1 MTIPAPFNL
10 ELSDS
15 HSRGSWLF
23 QLTGQPSVTW
33 LTSEQFSI
41 VLNSEGRRIGDFD
54 EQRTWNGGRG
64 GERFSD
70 DPSKYKDGKEVFS
83 AIEGHLFPS
92 LQWNISEGYRV
103 AEQALPGSLS
113 WRGLFGTQRYISRS
127 FTCSPAMTADKGWM
141 WLRRVGQPGTLTFEL
156 RDDSGGNPN
165 SVLKTVTKTISDF
178 TDVLSQLEEF
188 DWVTTQALSNATV
201 YHIVVYGAAT
211 DNATS
216 HWEIGVD
223 TSVTTSKI
231 STAGVSWTTATFG
244 AFFRITDADISR
256 RWWFFNQGTN
266 FCAVSNEATA
276 SLYKWIHANN
286 TWEIVAAATHGLGQV
301 TGRPIEVNGFVY
313 FPQGDSVAIRVWD
326 GTNWDAQTVAT
337 GQGCAV
343 GLAVGYSAADNATQI
358 WRYNNALVSG
368 GTTTGLKVSV
378 SRANA
383 VAAYNT
389 DLAFRNSINIGE
401 QGNTI
406 NRIMSV
412 NNTLW
417 IFKANS
423 VGTVDNDRYT
433 ELDYGVRKT
442 PSVDNGIASTSWNG
456 MVYYNW
462 LFTTMR
468 VYSGTVD
475 DVGQGFKRSYFP
487 YGREGVDSAY
497 TTYVSWMFTAKDAG
511 SAGTSAVMLYDGLN
525 HHEFARA
532 WKAGR
537 QIRDVAIQTV
547 NQGRNRLWYDC
558 GGDLVYVE
566 LPFNKGNPL
575 YDTGAKYMHESSV
588 ESSVIDMGTASKLP
602 KFIKE
607 VTLTSDN
614 LNNAG
619 INVAFDYKVD
629 DDTAWTLKGT
639 FLQSP
644 EDTLNVNEPNIRR
657 FQYRLRLNTDNQLVP
672 PDITG
677 FVPTGFARSQ
687 QRKIFSFECKVRNVQ
702 VNGKPQLAKDVINW
716 LEEVAE
722 SAYVITM
729 HSKYEGLNDY
739 YNLIIAPPS
748 QYPIRSN
755 PEVDT
760 ITFSAMLL

>member
-70 DPSKYKDGKEVFS
+70 DPSKYKDGKEVFT

-127 FTCSPAMTADKGWM
+127 FTCSPAMTADKA
-141 WLRRVGQPGTLTFEL
+141 WLWIRRVGQPGTLTFEL
-156 RDDSGGNPN
+156 RSNSAGDPG
-165 SVLKTVTKTISDF
+165 SVLKTVTKTVSDF
-178 TDVLSQLEEF
+178 PDVLSQLEEF
-188 DWVTTQALSNATV
+188 DWTSTQALSDATV

-231 STAGVSWTTATFG
+231 STAGSSWTTTTFG
-244 AFFRITDADISR
+244 AFFRVTDADIER
-256 RWWFFNQGTN
+256 RWWFFNQGEN
-266 FCAVSNEATA
+266 FCAVSSEATA
-276 SLYKWIHANN
+276 SLYKWNES
-286 TWEIVAAATHGLGQV
+286 TDLWEVIAAGTHGLGRV
-301 TGRPIEVNGFVY
+301 TGRPVEVNGFVY

-326 GTNWDAQTVAT
+326 GTNWDAQTVAS

-343 GLAVGYSAADNATQI
+343 SLAVGYSAADNATQI
-358 WRYNNALVSG
+358 WRCNNALVSG

-383 VAAYNT
+383 VSAYTT

-401 QGNTI
+401 QGNVI

-417 IFKANS
+417 VFKSNS

-442 PSVDNGIASTSWNG
+442 PNTYNGQASTSWNG

-475 DVGQGFKRSYFP
+475 DVGQGFKRAYFP
-487 YGREGVDSAY
+487 FGREGIDSAY
-497 TTYVSWMFTAKDAG
+497 TTYVAWMFAAKNAG
-511 SAGTSAVMLYDGLN
+511 AGNTSSIQLYDGLN
-525 HHEFARA
+525 WHEFARA
-532 WKAGR
+532 WYPA
-537 QIRDVAIQTV
+537 IIYDVAIQTV
-547 NQGRNRLWYDC
+547 TDARNRLWYDV
-558 GGDLVYVE
+558 GGDLVYIE
-566 LPFNKGNPL
+566 LPYNKGNPL

-619 INVAFDYKVD
+619 INVDFDYKVD
-629 DDTAWTLKGT
+629 DETAWTLKGT

-644 EDTLNVNEPNIRR
+644 EDTLSVNEPNIRR

-729 HSKYEGLNDY
+729 HSKFEGLNDY
-739 YNLIIAPPS
+739 YNLIIAPPNT
-748 QYPIRSN
+748 YPIRAN

>member
-70 DPSKYKDGKEVFS
+70 DPSKYKDGKEVFT

-92 LQWNISEGYRV
+92 LQWKIAEGHRV
-103 AEQALPGSLS
+103 AEMALPGSVY
-113 WRGLFGTQRYISRS
+113 WVGLFGTQRYVSRS
-127 FTCSPAMTADKGWM
+127 FTCSPAMTADKA
-141 WLRRVGQPGTLTFEL
+141 WLWVRRVGQPGTLTFEL
-156 RDDSGGNPN
+156 RSN
-165 SVLKTVTKTISDF
+165 SAGDPGTVLKTVTKTVADF
-178 TDVLSQLEEF
+178 TDVLSQLEVF
-188 DWVTTQALSNATV
+188 DWSTTQALSDATL
-201 YHIVVYGAAT
+201 YHIVVYGAST

-216 HWEIGVD
+216 HWEVGVS
-223 TSVTTSKI
+223 TPASESKI
-231 STAGVSWTTATFG
+231 STAGATWTTSTFSMYY
-244 AFFRITDADISR
+244 RITDADIDR
-256 RWWFFNQGTN
+256 RWWFFYQGST
-266 FCAVSNEATA
+266 FCKVSNEATA
-276 SLYKWIHANN
+276 SLY
-286 TWEIVAAATHGLGQV
+286 TWNETTDLWEVVASGTHGLGQV
-301 TGRPIEVNGFVY
+301 TGKPAEVNGFVY

-326 GTNWDAQTVAT
+326 GTNWDAQTIAS
-337 GQGCAV
+337 GQGCAT

-358 WRYNNALVSG
+358 WRFNNALVSG
-368 GTTTGLKVSV
+368 GTTTGLAVSV

-383 VAAYNT
+383 VSAYNT

-401 QGNTI
+401 TNNWIT
-406 NRIMSV
+406 RIMSV
-412 NNTLW
+412 NNVLYVYKW
-417 IFKANS
+417 NS

-456 MVYYNW
+456 MIYYNW

-468 VYSGTVD
+468 IYSGTVD
-475 DVGQGFKRSYFP
+475 DVGQGFKRAYFP
-487 YGREGVDSAY
+487 FGREGIDSAY
-497 TTYVSWMFTAKDAG
+497 TTYVSWMFVAKDAG
-511 SAGTSAVMLYDGLN
+511 ASGTSSVMLYDGLN
-525 HHEFARA
+525 WHEFARA
-532 WKAGR
+532 WDTGR
-537 QIRDVAIQTV
+537 RIRDVAIQTV
-547 NQGRNRLWYDC
+547 SGGRNRLWYDC
-558 GGDLVYVE
+558 GGDSVYIE
-566 LPFNKGNPL
+566 LPYNKGNPL
-575 YDTGAKYMHESSV
+575 YDTGARYMHESSI

-614 LNNAG
+614 LNNSG

-739 YNLIIAPPS
+739 YNLIIAPPNT
-748 QYPIRSN
+748 YPIRSN